1 MAISFDYLREKR
13 QVSSRRR
20 VLFLSIRPALLPG
33 AVLLAALP
41 VAAQYIGPSSQ
52 PQTAT
57 ADLRAV
63 AVLEWTGDQGHP
75 KASRLIPVCVFD
87 GQQFQDA
94 GIYLAR
100 PQPLALDSEVEY
112 ELKRNGKTV
121 GLFDVQRAGEQ
132 QGLWVGFG
140 TWKSLPHVQPR
151 RSHTELASSRHNAY
165 WNDDND
171 DDSGRPILHRR
182 AGSEDTTSGSGTGSG
197 SGSTSTGQAPPPDSG
212 RPTLHRAD
220 TTNTTTNTGN
230 TSTSGANSSSTTASD
245 QPTLHRRDS
254 DDDTA
259 DSGSTNTGTNS
270 APPPDPDRPTL
281 HRSADEDN
289 TADSTP
295 ANDSGRP
302 KLKKA
307 KPQDEVAYV
316 SSLPNIS
323 DPGRPR
329 LLRGKPPVDNTIEP
343 SLVGLPSEMHQ
354 EVAVSDAR
362 NIPDHL
368 WTYSWANPEDEATM
382 KAGLEQIARKDLGLI
397 PPQPAPAPAPKRTSS
412 HTHTQPPPAPPPPAP
427 LLDEQ
432 FRVFSLTYGS
442 GATMVFSAHTAGS
455 GAEEKFITLIAQP
468 DLYGNVLVLLKNI
481 TDAAH
486 LDDTPR
492 MRLIDPVDALDDNR
506 GELLFELR
514 GATQRQF
521 ALYLVLRG
529 QVSQLFV
536 TGGSPFGPRGNENA
550 LDSASGNEN
559 E

>member
-13 QVSSRRR
+13 AVSSRRR
-20 VLFLSIRPALLPG
+20 VLFWLIKPTLLPAAALL
-33 AVLLAALP
+33 ATLP
-41 VAAQYIGPSSQ
+41 AAAQYIGPSSP

-63 AVLEWTGDQGHP
+63 AVLEWTGDPDHP

-87 GQQFQDA
+87 GQQLQDA

-112 ELKRNGKTV
+112 QLKRAGKTV

-132 QGLWVGFG
+132 QGSWVGFG
-140 TWKSLPHVQPR
+140 TWRPLPHAELR
-151 RSHTELASSRHNAY
+151 RSPAELASSRRHESWDEESDA
-165 WNDDND
+165 
-171 DDSGRPILHRR
+171 DSGRPILHRR
-182 AGSEDTTSGSGTGSG
+182 PGSSDTGTGSG
-197 SGSTSTGQAPPPDSG
+197 SGSASTGQAPPPDSG

-220 TTNTTTNTGN
+220 TNGAGD
-230 TSTSGANSSSTTASD
+230 TSTSGTNSSSTTASD
-245 QPTLHRRDS
+245 QPTLHRKDS
-254 DDDTA
+254 SDNTA
-259 DSGSTNTGTNS
+259 DSGSSNTGTGTSS

-281 HRSADEDN
+281 HRSTGEDN
-289 TADSTP
+289 TADSAP
-295 ANDSGRP
+295 ANDSSRP
-302 KLKKA
+302 KHKKS

-343 SLVGLPSEMHQ
+343 SLVGLPPEMHQ

-362 NIPDHL
+362 TTPDHP
-368 WTYSWANPEDEATM
+368 WTFSWANPEDEATM
-382 KAGLEQIARKDLGLI
+382 KADLEQIARKDLGPI
-397 PPQPAPAPAPKRTSS
+397 PPQPAAAPAPKRTSS
-412 HTHTQPPPAPPPPAP
+412 HKHTRPPPAPPPPAP

-455 GAEEKFITLIAQP
+455 GAQEKFITLIAQP
-468 DLYGNVLVLLKNI
+468 DLYGNVLVLFKSVA
-481 TDAAH
+481 DAAH

-492 MRLIDPVDALDDNR
+492 MRLIDPVDALGDNC

-514 GATQRQF
+514 GAAQRQF
-521 ALYLVLRG
+521 ALYLVLGG

-536 TGGSPFGPRGNENA
+536 TGGGPFGPLSNENA
-550 LDSASGNEN
+550 FGNEN